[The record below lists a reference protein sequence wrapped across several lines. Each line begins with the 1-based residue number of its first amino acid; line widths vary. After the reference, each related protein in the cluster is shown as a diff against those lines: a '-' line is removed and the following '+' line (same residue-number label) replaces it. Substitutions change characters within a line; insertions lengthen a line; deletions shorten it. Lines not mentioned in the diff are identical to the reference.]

1 MMTGTVTAK
10 DVTGYDLTRLICGSE
25 GTLALVTGINV
36 RLLPKPKT
44 KRTLQAIYNDNDA
57 AGDTVSR
64 IIEAGIVPAT
74 LELMDK
80 IDHQGPR
87 GIYPHWPPSD
97 AEAILLMDVDGD
109 AETVEKQAALVA
121 DFCKGRAPGKFVFL
135 HQTKKMNSSG
145 LPAAPLLAQWPEF
158 APSVFDRRR
167 HRACELPHGYHQESS
182 RNLRAQSRSGSS
194 ARPCGRWK
202 PASLELLCD
211 QRDAEEMARVHKS
224 MDEIVDFALSVGGTF
239 TGEHGIFEGVSPRG
253 KVQLIKK
260 ILEGKLEISEYW
272 PLLGTCLLCETCM
285 HELPTGVRLDSLMKA
300 MRAEVVAKF
309 SLPWQK
315 RAVYQLLSGAHLLP
329 FAMFLGRTLE
339 APTIHAAKGWQG
351 RDDSL
356 LQAPPVEL
364 QAVAESISGDHSTR
378 WNTGWPGTLFVGC
391 ATNYLSENVGHS
403 VISILGK
410 LGVEVIIPRRQMC
423 CGFPICLAGARKPAL
438 KNIRRNLE
446 AFDPGEAD
454 AVIVDCA
461 TCGAALKK
469 EYASVLEE
477 MEQDSRAAREL
488 GRKVLDVTQYL
499 SGFNFEKYP
508 GRSRPE

>member
-1 MMTGTVTAK
+1 MIPTELREQVYNCIK
-10 DVTGYDLTRLICGSE
+10 CG
-25 GTLALVTGINV
+25 L
-36 RLLPKPKT
+36 
-44 KRTLQAIYNDNDA
+44 
-57 AGDTVSR
+57 
-64 IIEAGIVPAT
+64 
-74 LELMDK
+74 
-80 IDHQGPR
+80 
-87 GIYPHWPPSD
+87 
-97 AEAILLMDVDGD
+97 
-109 AETVEKQAALVA
+109 
-121 DFCKGRAPGKFVFL
+121 C
-135 HQTKKMNSSG
+135 MNTC
-145 LPAAPLLAQWPEF
+145 PVYRQ
-158 APSVFDRRR
+158 
-167 HRACELPHGYHQESS
+167 
-182 RNLRAQSRSGSS
+182 LR
-194 ARPCGRWK
+194 
-202 PASLELLCD
+202 
-211 QRDAEEMARVHKS
+211 
-224 MDEIVDFALSVGGTF
+224 
-239 TGEHGIFEGVSPRG
+239 FEGVSPRG

-260 ILEGKLEISEYW
+260 ILEGKLEISEYFSR
-272 PLLGTCLLCETCM
+272 LLGTCLLCETCM
-285 HELPTGVRLDSLMKA
+285 VNCPSGVRLDSLMKA

-339 APTIHAAKGWQG
+339 APLRSMLPKDGKAGTIPCSRLPRLNSKP
-351 RDDSL
+351 L
-356 LQAPPVEL
+356 LSQYPEIIPPV
-364 QAVAESISGDHSTR
+364 GTR
-378 WNTGWPGTLFVGC
+378 VGRVLYFVGC

-499 SGFNFEKYP
+499 SGFDFEKYLRPFPARVTYHDPCHLLRTQGVKDEPRSLLGRIPDLELVEMAGADVCCGGGGAFQMEHPDVASGITKNKIQAIMQTRAEIVATGCP
-508 GRSRPE
+508 GCRVQIHGNLEDDRIQVMHPVEILAMAMA